1 MKKPNHYNNEKGSL
15 YKFAEDHG
23 LNAWEFD
30 VIKRIVRCR
39 KKGNFIEDIDKT
51 IFVLELYKKEFDIKQ

>member
-15 YKFAEDHG
+15 YKFAEDHN

-30 VIKRIVRCR
+30 AIKRIVRSR
-39 KKGNFIEDIDKT
+39 KKGNFLEDIDKT
-51 IFVLELYKKEFDIKQ
+51 IFVLELYKKEFVKK